1 MVHLLVLSAR
11 NLFIRF
17 NLYILKELSYILFV
31 SLAVLTFILVINR
44 LGKLTDLVINRGV
57 EFLDIVLIIVYSS
70 PPFLT
75 FTLPM
80 AFLLSTIVTLGRLST
95 ENEILALKASGVNL
109 RCLFVPIAFVGILI
123 AAVALFNTN
132 FLLPTS
138 ANLFRDT
145 LLNVLKKGITVD
157 DKEGIFNDTIPG
169 VVIYIDKVDTQ
180 SKKLSGI
187 LVSDDRD
194 KDEKQTISAS
204 NGYIHLD
211 PVTLDLSFI
220 LYNGSMHKW
229 EKKDDSYRT
238 VSFKDYTFMINLES
252 MLPPSAGVRKRPF
265 EMDREELRKA
275 MSLAKEDRRYDLQIE
290 IYKKLTIP
298 LSSLAFVL
306 LTVPLGIRRKVEGR
320 FSGIMY
326 SLVLFVFYY
335 IIMALTENIGRSLRI
350 PPALIASIPNA
361 TIVLLGIYF
370 MRNLNVEEPTKMSQ
384 LIRYLWTRYLEKA
397 K

>member
-1 MVHLLVLSAR
+1 MVHLLVQIMRSLYKK
-11 NLFIRF
+11 FH
-17 NLYILKELSYILFV
+17 LYILKELSYILLL
-31 SLAVLTFILVINR
+31 SLAILTFILVMNR
-44 LGKLTDLVINRGV
+44 LGKLTDLVINKGV
-57 EFLDIVLIIVYSS
+57 ELIDIVLLIIYSS

-109 RCLFVPIAFVGILI
+109 RCLFVPIASVGILI
-123 AAVALFNTN
+123 TAIALFNTN
-132 FLLPTS
+132 LLLPTS

-145 LLNVLKKGITVD
+145 LVNVLKKGITVD

-169 VVIYIDKVDTQ
+169 VVIYIDKVDPQ
-180 SKKLSGI
+180 SNKLTGV

-204 NGYIHLD
+204 NGFIHLD

-220 LYNGSMHKW
+220 LYNGSLHKW
-229 EKKDDSYRT
+229 EKKNDTYRT
-238 VSFKDYTFMINLES
+238 VSFKDYTFMINLAN

-265 EMDREELRKA
+265 EMDRKELRKA
-275 MSLAKEDRRYDLQIE
+275 MGLANKDRQYDLQIE
-290 IYKKLTIP
+290 IYKKITIP
-298 LSSLAFVL
+298 MSALAFIL

-320 FSGIMY
+320 FSGIIY

-335 IIMALTENIGRSLRI
+335 ILMALTENLGKTLLI
-350 PPALIASIPNA
+350 PPLLVVSIPNT
-361 TIVLLGIYF
+361 TIVLLGLYLL
-370 MRNLNVEEPTKMSQ
+370 RNLNVEEPTKTSQ
-384 LIRYLWTRYLEKA
+384 TIRFFWTRYLEKA

>member
-1 MVHLLVLSAR
+1 MVHLLVQIMRS
-11 NLFIRF
+11 FYKKF
-17 NLYILKELSYILFV
+17 HLYILKELSYILLL
-31 SLAVLTFILVINR
+31 SLAILTFILVMNR
-44 LGKLTDLVINRGV
+44 LGKLTDLVINKGV
-57 EFLDIVLIIVYSS
+57 ELIDIVLLIIYSS

-109 RCLFVPIAFVGILI
+109 RCLFVPIASVGILI
-123 AAVALFNTN
+123 TAIALFNTN
-132 FLLPTS
+132 LLLPTS

-145 LLNVLKKGITVD
+145 LVNVLKKGITVD

-169 VVIYIDKVDTQ
+169 VVIYIDKVDPQ
-180 SKKLSGI
+180 SNKLTGV
-187 LVSDDRD
+187 LVSDDRN

-204 NGYIHLD
+204 NGFIHLD

-220 LYNGSMHKW
+220 LYNGSLHKW
-229 EKKDDSYRT
+229 EKKNDTYRT
-238 VSFKDYTFMINLES
+238 VSFKDYTFMINLAN

-265 EMDREELRKA
+265 EMDRKELRKA
-275 MSLAKEDRRYDLQIE
+275 MGLANKDRQYDLQIE
-290 IYKKLTIP
+290 IYKKITIP
-298 LSSLAFVL
+298 MSALAFIL

-320 FSGIMY
+320 FSGIIY

-335 IIMALTENIGRSLRI
+335 ILMALTENLGKTLLI
-350 PPALIASIPNA
+350 PPLLVVSIPNT
-361 TIVLLGIYF
+361 TIVLLGLYLL
-370 MRNLNVEEPTKMSQ
+370 RNLNVEEPTKTSQ
-384 LIRYLWTRYLEKA
+384 TIRFFWTRYLEKA

>member
-1 MVHLLVLSAR
+1 MIHLLVQSVR
-11 NLFIRF
+11 NLFKKF
-17 NLYILKELSYILFV
+17 HFYILKELSYILLL
-31 SLAVLTFILVINR
+31 SLAILTFILVMNR
-44 LGKLTDLVINRGV
+44 LGKLTDLVINKGV
-57 EFLDIVLIIVYSS
+57 EFSDIMLLVVYSS

-109 RCLFVPIAFVGILI
+109 RCLFVPIASVGILI
-123 AAVALFNTN
+123 TVVALFNTN

-145 LLNVLKKGITVD
+145 LLNVLKKGIALD

-169 VVIYIDKVDTQ
+169 IVIYIDKVDPQ

-204 NGYIHLD
+204 NGFIHLD

-220 LYNGSMHKW
+220 LSSGSLHKW
-229 EKKDDSYRT
+229 EKKNDVYRT
-238 VSFKDYTFMINLES
+238 VSFRDYTFTINLER

-265 EMDREELRKA
+265 EMDRAELRKA
-275 MSLAKEDRRYDLQIE
+275 MNFADRDGKYDLQIE
-290 IYKKLTIP
+290 IFKKITIP
-298 LSSLAFVL
+298 LSSLAFVIL
-306 LTVPLGIRRKVEGR
+306 AVPLGIRRKVEGR

-335 IIMALTENIGRSLRI
+335 MLMALTENLGRSLRI
-350 PPALIASIPNA
+350 PPIFIASIPNT
-361 TIVLLGIYF
+361 TIALLGLYL
-370 MRNLNVEEPTKMSQ
+370 MRNLNVEEPTKISQ
-384 LIRYLWTRYLEKA
+384 AIRLFWTRYLEKA
-397 K
+397 Q

>member
-1 MVHLLVLSAR
+1 MSFILLL
-11 NLFIRF
+11 
-17 NLYILKELSYILFV
+17 
-31 SLAVLTFILVINR
+31 SLAVLTFILVMNR
-44 LGKLTDLVINRGV
+44 LGKLTDLVINKGV
-57 EFLDIVLIIVYSS
+57 ELIDIVLLIVYSS

-109 RCLFVPIAFVGILI
+109 RCLFVPIASVGILI
-123 AAVALFNTN
+123 TAIALFNTN
-132 FLLPTS
+132 LLLPTS

-169 VVIYIDKVDTQ
+169 VVIYIDKVDPQ
-180 SKKLSGI
+180 NNKLTGI

-194 KDEKQTISAS
+194 KDEKQTISGS
-204 NGYIHLD
+204 NGFIHLD
-211 PVTLDLSFI
+211 PATLDLSFI
-220 LYNGSMHKW
+220 LYNGSLHKW
-229 EKKDDSYRT
+229 EKKDDAYRT
-238 VSFKDYTFMINLES
+238 VSFKDYTFMINLAN

-265 EMDREELRKA
+265 EMDRKELRKA
-275 MSLAKEDRRYDLQIE
+275 MGLANKDRQYDLQIE
-290 IYKKLTIP
+290 IYKKITIP
-298 LSSLAFVL
+298 LSALAFVL

-320 FSGIMY
+320 FSGIIY

-335 IIMALTENIGRSLRI
+335 ILMALTENLGKTLHL
-350 PPALIASIPNA
+350 PPLLIVSIPNT
-361 TIVLLGIYF
+361 TIVLLGLYLL
-370 MRNLNVEEPTKMSQ
+370 RNLNVEEPTKTSQ
-384 LIRYLWTRYLEKA
+384 TIRFFWTRYLEKA

>member
-1 MVHLLVLSAR
+1 MVHLLVQIMRS
-11 NLFIRF
+11 FYKKF
-17 NLYILKELSYILFV
+17 HLYILKELSYILLL
-31 SLAVLTFILVINR
+31 SLAILTFILVMNR
-44 LGKLTDLVINRGV
+44 LGKLTDLVINKGV
-57 EFLDIVLIIVYSS
+57 ELIDIVLLIIYSS

-109 RCLFVPIAFVGILI
+109 RCLFVPIASVGILI
-123 AAVALFNTN
+123 TAIALFNTN
-132 FLLPTS
+132 LLLPTS

-145 LLNVLKKGITVD
+145 LVNVLKKGITVD

-169 VVIYIDKVDTQ
+169 VVIYIDKVDPQ
-180 SKKLSGI
+180 SNKLTGV
-187 LVSDDRD
+187 LVSDDRN

-204 NGYIHLD
+204 NGFIHLD

-220 LYNGSMHKW
+220 LYNGSLHKW
-229 EKKDDSYRT
+229 EKKNDTYRT
-238 VSFKDYTFMINLES
+238 VSFKDYTFMINLAN

-265 EMDREELRKA
+265 EMDRKELRKA
-275 MSLAKEDRRYDLQIE
+275 MGLANKDRQYDLQIE
-290 IYKKLTIP
+290 IYKKITIP
-298 LSSLAFVL
+298 MSALAFIL

-320 FSGIMY
+320 FSGIIY

-335 IIMALTENIGRSLRI
+335 FLMALTENLGKTLLI
-350 PPALIASIPNA
+350 PPLLVVSIPNT
-361 TIVLLGIYF
+361 TIVLLGLYLL
-370 MRNLNVEEPTKMSQ
+370 RNLNVEEPTKTSQ
-384 LIRYLWTRYLEKA
+384 TIRFFWTRYLEKA

>member
-1 MVHLLVLSAR
+1 VVHLLVQIVRS
-11 NLFIRF
+11 FYKKF
-17 NLYILKELSYILFV
+17 HLYILKELSYILLLA
-31 SLAVLTFILVINR
+31 LAVLTFILVMNR
-44 LGKLTDLVINRGV
+44 LGKLTDLVINKGV
-57 EFLDIVLIIVYSS
+57 ELIDIVLLIVYSS

-109 RCLFVPIAFVGILI
+109 RCLFVPIASVGILI
-123 AAVALFNTN
+123 TAIALFNTN
-132 FLLPTS
+132 LLLPTS

-169 VVIYIDKVDTQ
+169 VVIYIDKVDPQ
-180 SKKLSGI
+180 NNKLTGV

-204 NGYIHLD
+204 NGFIHLD
-211 PVTLDLSFI
+211 PATLDLSFI
-220 LYNGSMHKW
+220 LYNGSLHKW
-229 EKKDDSYRT
+229 EKQDDTYRT
-238 VSFKDYTFMINLES
+238 IAFKDYTFMINLAN
-252 MLPPSAGVRKRPF
+252 MLPPGAGVRKRPF
-265 EMDREELRKA
+265 EMDRKELRKA
-275 MSLAKEDRRYDLQIE
+275 MGLANKDRQYDLQIE
-290 IYKKLTIP
+290 IYKKITIP
-298 LSSLAFVL
+298 LSALAFVL

-320 FSGIMY
+320 FSGIIY

-335 IIMALTENIGRSLRI
+335 ILMALTENLGRTLRI
-350 PPALIASIPNA
+350 PPLLIASIPNT
-361 TIVLLGIYF
+361 TIVLLGLCLL
-370 MRNLNVEEPTKMSQ
+370 RNLNVEEPTKTSQ
-384 LIRYLWTRYLEKA
+384 TIRFFWTRYLEKT

>member
-1 MVHLLVLSAR
+1 MVHLLVHSVR
-11 NLFIRF
+11 NLFKKF
-17 NLYILKELSYILFV
+17 HLYILKELSYILFL
-31 SLAVLTFILVINR
+31 SLAILTFILVMNR

-123 AAVALFNTN
+123 TSVALINTN

-157 DKEGIFNDTIPG
+157 DKEGIFNDTVPG

-180 SKKLSGI
+180 SKKLTGI

-220 LYNGSMHKW
+220 LYNGSLHKW
-229 EKKDDSYRT
+229 EKKNDAYRT
-238 VSFKDYTFMINLES
+238 VSFRDYTFMINLES

-265 EMDREELRKA
+265 EMDRDELRNA
-275 MSLAKEDRRYDLQIE
+275 MSLAKADRQYDLQIE
-290 IYKKLTIP
+290 IYKKISIP
-298 LSSLAFVL
+298 LSSLAFVIL
-306 LTVPLGIRRKVEGR
+306 AVPLGIRRKVEGR

-335 IIMALTENIGRSLRI
+335 MIMAFTENMGRSLRI
-350 PPALIASIPNA
+350 PPLLIVSIPNT
-361 TIVLLGIYF
+361 TIAILGLYF
-370 MRNLNVEEPTKMSQ
+370 MRNLNVEEPTKTSQ
-384 LIRYLWTRYLEKA
+384 AIRFFWSRYHEKT